1 MLRDSQTGIRRTKT
15 HVSHNAHRS
24 VTQSQPISLAKVSI
38 SIPEVFTCRMNG
50 RFVRIIYSGR
60 KGGQGMNAR
69 NNSLF
74 SWHRADS
81 KRGLLC
87 LFYFV
92 FVFFLTYLGTPMPE
106 KKYASRDLSGA
117 SAQTAVEAWR
127 SVPALSHSP
136 GLEPGTVCLHFDRL
150 FVFRPRQFKQ
160 QVRQLGHSNDSGKL
174 TGEKTPANNTVTSAK
189 SSRILRQSSPTAPAS
204 PSC

>member
-69 NNSLF
+69 NSSLF

-106 KKYASRDLSGA
+106 KKYASRDLPGA
-117 SAQTAVEAWR
+117 SAQHRPPWRPGGPCRLYLTARAWNPGLSVCISTDFLC
-127 SVPALSHSP
+127 SVPAS
-136 GLEPGTVCLHFDRL
+136 
-150 FVFRPRQFKQ
+150 
-160 QVRQLGHSNDSGKL
+160 SN
-174 TGEKTPANNTVTSAK
+174 
-189 SSRILRQSSPTAPAS
+189 SR
-204 PSC
+204 